1 MSNLSGSILIL
12 MAMFI
17 VSPSWSAQ
25 SPDEFARSG
34 IAVGVVVED
43 LQKSLN
49 FYTRVIGMVQ
59 VREFS
64 VDAEKARRMGLSNG
78 QSFDIKVLKLV
89 NSEDASEW
97 KLMSFSNK
105 SDASKLSY
113 IPEKNGFRYVTI
125 FVKSMKPV
133 LERIRKYGINTLGE
147 TPLML
152 DTTRQFVSVR
162 DPDGNFVEL
171 IGPQ

>member
-1 MSNLSGSILIL
+1 MHKFLKSILIL
-12 MAMFI
+12 MAMII
-17 VSPSWSAQ
+17 VFPSWSAQ
-25 SPDEFARSG
+25 PPDEFARSG
-34 IAVGVVVED
+34 IAVGVIVED
-43 LQKSLN
+43 IQKSVD
-49 FYTRVIGMVQ
+49 FYTNVIGMVQ

-64 VDAEKARRMGLSNG
+64 VDVEKARKMGLSNG
-78 QSFDIKVLKLV
+78 QSFDIKVLKLI

-97 KLMSFSNK
+97 KLMSFSKK
-105 SDASKLSY
+105 SEATKQGY

-133 LERIRKYGINTLGE
+133 LERIRKYGVKTMGE

-152 DTTRQFVSVR
+152 DANRQFVSVR

-171 IGPQ
+171 IGPK

>member
-1 MSNLSGSILIL
+1 MHKLLKSILIL
-12 MAMFI
+12 IAMNI
-17 VSPSWSAQ
+17 VFPSLSAQ
-25 SPDEFARSG
+25 PLNEFARSG

-43 LQKSLN
+43 LQKSLD
-49 FYTRVIGMVQ
+49 FYIKVIGMVQ

-64 VDAEKARRMGLSNG
+64 VDVEKARRMGLSNG
-78 QSFDIKVLKLV
+78 QSFDIKVLKLI

-97 KLMSFSNK
+97 KLMSFSKMSNP
-105 SDASKLSY
+105 SKQGY
-113 IPEKNGFRYVTI
+113 IPEKNGFRYITI

-133 LERIRKYGINTLGE
+133 LERIRKYNIRTMGE

-152 DTTRQFVSVR
+152 DANRLFVSVL

-171 IGPQ
+171 IGPK

>member
-1 MSNLSGSILIL
+1 MAKLSGSFFFL
-12 MAMFI
+12 MAMFT
-17 VSPSWSAQ
+17 VFPSCSAQ
-25 SPDEFARSG
+25 TQDEFARSG

-43 LQKSLN
+43 LQKSFD
-49 FYTRVIGMVQ
+49 FYTKVIGMVQ

-64 VDAEKARRMGLSNG
+64 VDVEKAHRMGLSDG
-78 QSFDIKVLKLV
+78 QSFDIKVLKLI

-97 KLMSFSNK
+97 KLMSFSKK
-105 SDASKLSY
+105 SDASKQSY

-125 FVKSMKPV
+125 FVKSMKPI
-133 LERIRKYGINTLGE
+133 LERIRKYDIKTMGE

-152 DTTRQFVSVR
+152 DATRQFVSVR

-171 IGPQ
+171 IGQK

>member
-1 MSNLSGSILIL
+1 MKNLLISIIILVAMLIVL
-12 MAMFI
+12 
-17 VSPSWSAQ
+17 PSWSVPP
-25 SPDEFARSG
+25 PDEFARSG

-43 LQKSLN
+43 LQKSVD
-49 FYTRVIGMVQ
+49 FYTMVIGMVQ

-64 VDAEKARRMGLSNG
+64 VDAEKARKMGLSDG
-78 QSFDIKVLKLV
+78 QSFDIKVLKLI

-97 KLMSFSNK
+97 KLMSFSKK
-105 SDASKLSY
+105 SDASKQSY
-113 IPEKNGFRYVTI
+113 IHEKNGFRYVTI

-133 LERIRKYGINTLGE
+133 LERIQKYGIKTMGE

-152 DTTRQFVSVR
+152 DANRQFVSVR

-171 IGPQ
+171 IGPK

>member
-1 MSNLSGSILIL
+1 MNKILKSVL
-12 MAMFI
+12 FLLAMIAVFN
-17 VSPSWSAQ
+17 SLSAQ
-25 SPDEFARSG
+25 PENEFARSG

-43 LQKSLN
+43 LQKSLD
-49 FYTRVIGMVQ
+49 FYTKVIGMVQ

-64 VDAEKARRMGLSNG
+64 VDVEKARRMGLSDG
-78 QSFDIKVLKLV
+78 QSFEIKVLKLI

-97 KLMSFSNK
+97 KIMSFSKK
-105 SDASKLSY
+105 SDASNQSF

-133 LERIRKYGINTLGE
+133 LARINKFGVKTMGE
-147 TPLML
+147 TPMML
-152 DTTRQFVSVR
+152 DANRQFVSVR

-171 IGPQ
+171 IGPE

>member
-1 MSNLSGSILIL
+1 M
-12 MAMFI
+12 I
-17 VSPSWSAQ
+17 VFYKSLLVLTLLTVASASWSAQ
-25 SPDEFARSG
+25 TPDEFSRSG

-43 LQKSLN
+43 LQRSLD

-78 QSFDIKVLKLV
+78 QSFDIKVLKLID
-89 NSEDASEW
+89 SEDASEW
-97 KLMSFSNK
+97 KLMSFNKK
-105 SDASKLSY
+105 SDAAKQSY

-152 DTTRQFVSVR
+152 DTNRQFVSVR

-171 IGPQ
+171 IGPE